1 MGRSREVRDRVGDIL
16 VETGWQ
22 EVGMGWGNNQRVNQ
36 GPGGDKIW
44 SVKRED

>member
-22 EVGMGWGNNQRVNQ
+22 EVGMGWGTIR
-36 GPGGDKIW
+36 G
-44 SVKRED
+44 